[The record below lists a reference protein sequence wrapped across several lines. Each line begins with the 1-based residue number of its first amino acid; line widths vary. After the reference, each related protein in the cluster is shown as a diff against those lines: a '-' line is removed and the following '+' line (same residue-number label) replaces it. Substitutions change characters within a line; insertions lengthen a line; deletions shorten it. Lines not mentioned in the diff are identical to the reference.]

1 MSLGKNIAAL
11 RKEKGLTQAQLGEL
25 LGVSNK
31 AVSKW
36 ELDINLPDV
45 MLLPQIAKVFEVSID
60 WLFEGNE
67 TEEEA
72 EISDKLFCEMRQ
84 EYDGGTLISRFPNEA
99 MYRMI
104 QVQLEA
110 GSMQLSAEE
119 WKEFWEVFCQPGVVM
134 DQKQPWGSIRVEV
147 MTYEN

>member
-25 LGVSNK
+25 LGVSNQ
-31 AVSKW
+31 AISKW
-36 ELDINLPDV
+36 ERGNNLPDV
-45 MLLPQIAKVFEVSID
+45 MSLPQIAKVFAITID
-60 WLFEGNE
+60 RLFEENE
-67 TEEEA
+67 AMEEP
-72 EISDKLFCEMRQ
+72 EICDKLFCEMRQ

-104 QVQLEA
+104 CVQLEA

-119 WKEFWEVFCQPGVVM
+119 WKEFWEVYCRPGVVM
-134 DQKQPWGSIRVEV
+134 DQKMLWGSMRVEV
-147 MTYEN
+147 MAYEN